1 MSDSHLSHGSNQV
14 YWFVM
19 HNLLFNCCFID
30 LIMSFY
36 CSNVCL
42 MIASVSIV
50 KLDDMCACTF
60 MVVHVL
66 EVRLDLMIG

>member
-1 MSDSHLSHGSNQV
+1 M
-14 YWFVM
+14 
-19 HNLLFNCCFID
+19 I
-30 LIMSFY
+30 IY

-50 KLDDMCACTF
+50 ILDDMSAYTF

-66 EVRLDLMIG
+66 EFRFDLMIG

>member
-1 MSDSHLSHGSNQV
+1 ML
-14 YWFVM
+14 
-19 HNLLFNCCFID
+19 C
-30 LIMSFY
+30 Y

-50 KLDDMCACTF
+50 KMDDMCACTF

-66 EVRLDLMIG
+66 EVRLDLMIGRSELDEIWMIVSWNH

>member
-1 MSDSHLSHGSNQV
+1 ML
-14 YWFVM
+14 
-19 HNLLFNCCFID
+19 
-30 LIMSFY
+30 FY

-50 KLDDMCACTF
+50 NLDDMCAYTF

-66 EVRLDLMIG
+66 EFRLDLMIG